1 MPVYDA
7 ESMDVTARK
16 IDTIAEDLGTAAQRL
31 TGVEGANPFGDVE
44 RAADPGASGDGTGAA
59 RPGDDGATA
68 DADGAVAP
76 GEDAAATL
84 GAFTDG
90 MRAEF
95 DAATRRVSE
104 AGTALRDAVRAMRE
118 ADAVAADNLTM
129 RER

>member
-1 MPVYDA
+1 MSNGP
-7 ESMDVTARK
+7 R
-16 IDTIAEDLGTAAQRL
+16 
-31 TGVEGANPFGDVE
+31 
-44 RAADPGASGDGTGAA
+44 TGA
-59 RPGDDGATA
+59 RPATGPA
-68 DADGAVAP
+68 PP

-90 MRAEF
+90 MRTEF
-95 DAATRRVSE
+95 DAATRRIAE